1 MNHIGTVGHNSF
13 SYVLYCAY
21 CGKKTLKIIYICIM
35 EIKVFK
41 FGGASVNSAKGIQ
54 NLVSILQRYRNDNI
68 LMIVS
73 AMGKT
78 TNGLEELLRYYM
90 ADDSI
95 SMVDAY
101 HKVRNYH
108 FGILYEIF
116 PDRQNPVFAEVEN
129 LFNQLQG
136 HLRKGHLAKGGKG
149 EYAIEYDQIVSYG
162 ELISTSIIHHFLKLK
177 GIPSSLL
184 NARELIRTD
193 STYMDARV
201 DWNTTKKLIR
211 SGTEKYFKSSRSGKI
226 ALTQGFIGSDHE
238 GNTTTLGREG
248 SDFTAAIFA
257 FSLGIKEVTIWKDVP
272 GVMNADPKWFKNA
285 KKIDSLSFREAIELA
300 YYGASIIHPKTIKP
314 LENANITLL
323 VRSFAEPGEP
333 GTRIENLKDWTIS
346 TPIYIRKQN
355 QVLISISPRDFSFIV
370 EENLSQVF
378 KILANH
384 QVTVNVMQNSAISF
398 SVCVDK
404 NHHALPSLLAELKK
418 NFHVRYND
426 DAELYTIRHYNA
438 AAIRRISK
446 NRKILLE
453 QKTRNTVHLVV
464 IPESQQES
472 HI

>member
-1 MNHIGTVGHNSF
+1 
-13 SYVLYCAY
+13 
-21 CGKKTLKIIYICIM
+21 M

-54 NLVSILQRYRNDNI
+54 NLVSILKRYRDDHI
-68 LMIVS
+68 LMVVS

-78 TNGLEELLRYYM
+78 TNALEELLKYYM
-90 ADDSI
+90 TDDAV
-95 SMVDAY
+95 SMVDSF
-101 HKVRNYH
+101 HKIRNYH
-108 FGILYEIF
+108 FDILYEIF
-116 PDRQNPVFAEVEN
+116 PDRQNPVFSEVDN
-129 LFNQLQG
+129 LFDQLRG
-136 HLRKGHLAKGGKG
+136 HLRKGHLTKDGKG
-149 EYAIEYDQIVSYG
+149 EYAFEYDQVVSYG
-162 ELISTSIIHHFLKLK
+162 ELISTSITHHFLNLH
-177 GIPSSLL
+177 GIHSSLYD
-184 NARELIRTD
+184 ARKLVRTD
-193 STYMDARV
+193 SAFMDARV
-201 DWNTTKKLIR
+201 DWDTTKKLIR
-211 SGTEKYFKSSRSGKI
+211 SAVQKHFKSSRNGQV
-226 ALTQGFIGSDHE
+226 ALTQGFIGSDQE

-248 SDFTAAIFA
+248 SDYTAAIFA

-323 VRSFAEPGEP
+323 VRSFVDPGQP
-333 GTRIENLKDWTIS
+333 GTRIENIKEWNIS

-378 KILANH
+378 KILAAH
-384 QVTVNVMQNSAISF
+384 QVKVNVMQNSAISF
-398 SVCVDK
+398 SLCVDQ
-404 NHHALPSLLAELKK
+404 NHHALPLLLAELQK
-418 NFHVRYND
+418 NFIVRYND
-426 DAELYTIRHYNA
+426 DAELYTIRHYNP

-446 NRKILLE
+446 NRKVLLE

-464 IPESQQES
+464 IPESRQES

>member
-1 MNHIGTVGHNSF
+1 
-13 SYVLYCAY
+13 
-21 CGKKTLKIIYICIM
+21 M

-54 NLVSILQRYRNDNI
+54 NLLSILQRYRDDNI
-68 LMIVS
+68 LMVVS

-78 TNGLEELLRYYM
+78 TNALEELLQYYM
-90 ADDSI
+90 ADDAVL
-95 SMVDAY
+95 MVDAY
-101 HKVRNYH
+101 HRIRNYH
-108 FGILYEIF
+108 FDILYEIF
-116 PDRQNPVFAEVEN
+116 ADRQHPVYSEVEN
-129 LFNQLQG
+129 LFDLLRG
-136 HLRKGHLAKGGKG
+136 HLRKGHLTKGGKG
-149 EYAIEYDQIVSYG
+149 VYAFEYDQIVSYG
-162 ELISTSIIHHFLKLK
+162 ELISTSIIHHFLRLN
-177 GIPSSLL
+177 GIGSSLHD
-184 NARELIRTD
+184 ARELIRTD
-193 STYMDARV
+193 STFMDARV
-201 DWNTTKKLIR
+201 DWDMTKKLIR
-211 SGTEKYFKSSRSGKI
+211 SAVQKHFKSTRSGKV

-257 FSLGIKEVTIWKDVP
+257 FSLGIKELTIWKDVP

-323 VRSFAEPGEP
+323 VRSFVEPGQP
-333 GTRIENLKDWTIS
+333 GTRIENIKEWTIS

-384 QVTVNVMQNSAISF
+384 QVKVNVMQNSAISF

-404 NHHALPSLLAELKK
+404 NHHALPLLLAELQQ
-418 NFHVRYND
+418 NFIVRYNE
-426 DAELYTIRHYNA
+426 DAELYTIRHYNQ
-438 AAIRRISK
+438 AAIARISK
-446 NRKILLE
+446 NRKVLLE